1 MFLNRVRVPNFRV
14 LKDVDI
20 TFEKEFNRSIF
31 PLGSQNGGGK
41 STLLQ
46 LIFVLLH
53 CSTKPE
59 RLPFLQNILSG
70 FNMEKNTDESC
81 LAIFTILDGDKNVE
95 LEFLVKRSSWF
106 FTNLTKMKLDKYN
119 NLSQINQKLRT
130 LSTNFNTL
138 KLEQGMIQQREIE
151 KPFVTFVEKVNEY
164 LNQNGIFYVTE
175 YRSQSQQ
182 EENVLLCKITNLEL
196 AKTKSFL
203 DRLSEK
209 IFLAAPSTQIFLFL
223 SEQNRKLLFKQNEQN
238 KQNNNSYS
246 SSIVEAQSKLIGLFA
261 YDFLAVN
268 FIMEMLKNAMSMDI
282 NTIAETEEYGNH
294 CKDLLNNINY
304 ILSSAKLSV
313 LPDFSGVKFII
324 KRDNQIVELNPEDFS
339 HGELKRLS
347 IYIWLKYR
355 KIEDGIVLIDEIENA
370 FHPDW
375 QYEIIR
381 DLIEWT
387 PTNQYIL
394 ATHSYELCT
403 ALTPGHVKQLEPKLL
418 PQK

>member
-53 CSTKPE
+53 CSSKEE
-59 RLPFLQNILSG
+59 RLAFLQNILSG

-95 LEFLVKRSSWF
+95 LEFFVKRNSWF

-119 NLSQINQKLRT
+119 NLSQINRELKW
-130 LSTNFNTL
+130 LSTNFNSL
-138 KLEQGMIQQREIE
+138 KLEERMIQQREI
-151 KPFVTFVEKVNEY
+151 KKSFVTFVEKVNEY

-175 YRSQSQQ
+175 YQPPSQQ

-282 NTIAETEEYGNH
+282 NAIAETEEYGNH

-381 DLIEWT
+381 DLLEWT

>member
-1 MFLNRVRVPNFRV
+1 MYLLRVRVPNFRV

-59 RLPFLQNILSG
+59 RLPFLRNMLSG

-81 LAIFTILDGDKNVE
+81 LAIFTILDGDKNLE
-95 LEFLVKRSSWF
+95 LEFLVKRNSWF
-106 FTNLTKMKLDKYN
+106 FTKLTNIEVGQYNN
-119 NLSQINQKLRT
+119 NLSRINQELRS

-138 KLEQGMIQQREIE
+138 KLEQGMIQQHKIE
-151 KPFVTFVEKVNEY
+151 EPFVTFVEKVNEY

-175 YRSQSQQ
+175 YRSQSQR

-238 KQNNNSYS
+238 KENNNSYS

-294 CKDLLNNINY
+294 CKNLLNNINY

-418 PQK
+418 AE